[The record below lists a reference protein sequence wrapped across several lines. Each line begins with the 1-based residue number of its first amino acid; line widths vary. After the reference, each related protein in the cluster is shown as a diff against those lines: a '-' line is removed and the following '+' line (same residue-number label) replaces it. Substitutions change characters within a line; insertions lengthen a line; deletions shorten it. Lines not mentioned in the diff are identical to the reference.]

1 MITKDNLKE
10 MLESL
15 GFVSSLANAKR
26 KDSSKGVYIKY
37 YQGSNAI
44 FIKVDFSKN
53 EIVYSPIDESFK
65 EGYFPSKEKQSTGII
80 IHRKTT
86 LNLSDS
92 ENFVCL
98 VCMDFLLSKGY
109 EPKHIV
115 IEPAFPLG
123 HINKPSYGDILVYDK
138 EYNNLVLIENKT
150 YGSEFSKAWNLML
163 KNGGQL
169 FSYLGTMGRCEYL
182 CLFAADFDTNSHKMH
197 YKSHLIS
204 LKDNE
209 DYLKDLNANITNKQD
224 KKKSFKEAKNTQEYY
239 DVWNQSYGFSFTTK
253 GLFEED
259 MQAYEVGKAKYTLS
273 DLEQMPYAEIRT
285 IYHDFATI
293 LRNNA
298 IGNYEN
304 TFYILIDLF
313 LCKIIDEKNMQKGK
327 SDELKFYWKGFAYDN
342 PLDYCDRL
350 LKLYAQG
357 KKELFEVDVVNISQ
371 GSIEQIFKRNKRHMG
386 SLKDDLDRLFKEQK
400 FYNIKKFNF
409 IEVENK
415 QEFELNFK
423 ILIQITALIQDIYI
437 SKSDNNQF
445 LGDLFEGFLNRSIHQ
460 TEGRFFTPTPITNF
474 IIHSLPPS
482 KTNAKV
488 LDFACGAGHFLTE
501 FIQHNKNAQIFG
513 IEKNKNLSMV
523 AKIASVFHSNTDSK
537 IIFQDAL
544 ALVDKKKDYTKFFQN
559 SSFDLILSNPPYSV
573 KGFLEVLEENE
584 REKFS
589 LSKNIDSKS
598 YDKNNAIECF
608 FIERALHF
616 LKEGG
621 LFALVLPISILQ
633 KGGIYEKTRELLLK
647 HFTILSFVSLNSRTF
662 GSTGTQTVILFA
674 KKIHKIGQD
683 ALNFLKT
690 HNFDCKA
697 FLQEYN
703 THNFLESYA
712 KFMGYELEDFKDF
725 LQNLCLS
732 ESLRQTPSFVNYFN
746 DYESTSTKKKFKK
759 RKISESETKRLF
771 ENSSFFAKQSP
782 NSKEY
787 KKAFNDFKK
796 SDEFLKKLQS
806 WHFQRFLQEVRE
818 VELDKLLYFS
828 YIEPNTCLIIKSP
841 EDKNKEGKSNKAK
854 IVSFLGYDWSRRK
867 GDEGIKYQTQIE
879 DTELKEQES
888 DSDEDKKDKEALRN
902 INSIKFINTPLYNPK
917 NPNDTTKLNYAI
929 KAFISNQCD
938 EELIRALRS
947 DDVDS
952 YSIFTSPLLH
962 LIDFEKAEFNKAIS
976 LNPIRTFATSSL
988 RGEAIHQ
995 SHNPFANCKYELV
1008 RLGEIILENP
1018 KSKIKVRDAKENTTG
1033 TYPFYTS
1040 GVNVYKYDEAL
1051 IDGENIYLSTG
1062 GNAIVQFYSGKSAY
1076 STDTYAIKSRDSNQ
1090 IMTKFIFYILES
1102 KVNYINM
1109 FLFEGMG
1116 LKHLQ
1121 KTALKNLKIPLP
1133 PIEIQKQ
1140 IVEKCEKVEK
1150 QSSTIKTSIE
1160 KYQELI
1166 KAILAKCAITES
1178 STDNASIQEILTQ
1191 LNTLESSLDF
1201 DLLFE
1206 CLESTNADS
1215 KDISGVVLNMA
1226 GFSHS
1231 KGGQRTIEESKNID
1245 SSNTESKAES
1255 TLLKPLNLKALLDSL
1270 PTPPPQ
1276 GWERVNLND
1285 KKTFELQIGKRVLDS
1300 ELIENGTIPVY
1311 SANVKKPFGYIN
1323 KELLGN
1329 YTSDSVLW
1337 GIDGDWM
1344 VGFMPSG
1351 KAFYPTD
1358 HCGVLRVKT
1367 ENIQAKILAFG
1378 LENEGRKVGFRREY
1392 RASLERVRNLQIP
1405 LPPIESQKQII
1416 NAISKIEE
1424 KISLMDSSLE
1434 GLEGKKSKIL
1444 KSALEST

>member
-15 GFVSSLANAKR
+15 GFKANWTNTKN
-26 KDSSKGVYIKY
+26 KDSKNDIYIKY

-44 FIKVDFSKN
+44 FIKVDFTSK
-53 EIVYSPIDESFK
+53 EIIYSPVDESFK
-65 EGYFPSKEKQSTGII
+65 EGDFPSKEKQSTGII

-86 LNLSDS
+86 LNFTAN

-150 YGSEFSKAWNLML
+150 YGSEFSKEWNLML

-239 DVWNQSYGFSFTTK
+239 DVWNQSYGLSFTTK

-259 MQAYEVGKAKYTLS
+259 MQAYEVGKEKYTLN

-304 TFYILIDLF
+304 TFYILVDLF
-313 LCKIIDEKNMQKGK
+313 LCKIIDERNVEQGK

-357 KKELFEVDVVNISQ
+357 KKELFEVDVVNISKD
-371 GSIEQIFKRNKRHMG
+371 SIEQIFNRNKRHRG
-386 SLKDDLDRLFKEQK
+386 SLKDDLDKLFKEQK

-474 IIHSLPPS
+474 IVHSLPPS
-482 KTNAKV
+482 KANAKV

-544 ALVDKKKDYTKFFQN
+544 ALVDKKKDYAKFFQN

-712 KFMGYELEDFKDF
+712 KFMGYELKDFKDF
-725 LQNLCLS
+725 LQNLLLS
-732 ESLRQTPSFVNYFN
+732 ESLRQTPSFINYFN
-746 DYESTSTKKKFKK
+746 DYESTSTKRKFKK
-759 RKISESETKRLF
+759 RKISGSETKSLF
-771 ENSSFFAKQSP
+771 ENSSFFTKQSP

-796 SDEFLKKLQS
+796 SDEFLKELQS
-806 WHFQRFLQEVRE
+806 WHFQHFLQEVRE

-854 IVSFLGYDWSRRK
+854 IVSFLGYDWSSRK

-929 KAFISNQCD
+929 KAFISKQCD

-976 LNPIRTFATSSL
+976 LNPIAK
-988 RGEAIHQ
+988 GNE

-1008 RLGEIILENP
+1008 RLGKMCDVLIGGTPPRSNYAYFQGNNLWVSIAEMNGQVITDTKEKITDSGVKNSNAKLIPKGTTLLSFKLSIGKTAIAGKDLYTNEAIAGLIPKNKEEVLDKYLLYFFQSRILDLNSIRGNNSFG
-1018 KSKIKVRDAKENTTG
+1018 KSLNSKILR
-1033 TYPFYTS
+1033 
-1040 GVNVYKYDEAL
+1040 
-1051 IDGENIYLSTG
+1051 ENI
-1062 GNAIVQFYSGKSAY
+1062 
-1076 STDTYAIKSRDSNQ
+1076 Q
-1090 IMTKFIFYILES
+1090 I
-1102 KVNYINM
+1102 
-1109 FLFEGMG
+1109 
-1116 LKHLQ
+1116 
-1121 KTALKNLKIPLP
+1121 PRP
-1133 PIEIQKQ
+1133 PMDIQKQ
-1140 IVEKCEKVEK
+1140 IVKECEKIEK
-1150 QSSTIKTSIE
+1150 QYNTIRMSIE

-1166 KAILAKCAITES
+1166 KAILAK
-1178 STDNASIQEILTQ
+1178 
-1191 LNTLESSLDF
+1191 
-1201 DLLFE
+1201 
-1206 CLESTNADS
+1206 
-1215 KDISGVVLNMA
+1215 SGV
-1226 GFSHS
+1226 
-1231 KGGQRTIEESKNID
+1231 ID
-1245 SSNTESKAES
+1245 
-1255 TLLKPLNLKALLDSL
+1255 
-1270 PTPPPQ
+1270 
-1276 GWERVNLND
+1276 
-1285 KKTFELQIGKRVLDS
+1285 F
-1300 ELIENGTIPVY
+1300 
-1311 SANVKKPFGYIN
+1311 
-1323 KELLGN
+1323 
-1329 YTSDSVLW
+1329 TS
-1337 GIDGDWM
+1337 
-1344 VGFMPSG
+1344 
-1351 KAFYPTD
+1351 
-1358 HCGVLRVKT
+1358 
-1367 ENIQAKILAFG
+1367 
-1378 LENEGRKVGFRREY
+1378 LENDIGG
-1392 RASLERVRNLQIP
+1392 
-1405 LPPIESQKQII
+1405 
-1416 NAISKIEE
+1416 
-1424 KISLMDSSLE
+1424 
-1434 GLEGKKSKIL
+1434 GG
-1444 KSALEST
+1444 

>member
-15 GFVSSLANAKR
+15 GFKANWTNTKN
-26 KDSSKGVYIKY
+26 KDSKNDIYIKY

-44 FIKVDFSKN
+44 FIKVDFTSK
-53 EIVYSPIDESFK
+53 EIIYSPVDESFK
-65 EGYFPSKEKQSTGII
+65 EGDFPSKEKQSTGII

-86 LNLSDS
+86 LNFTAN

-150 YGSEFSKAWNLML
+150 YGSEFSKEWNLML

-239 DVWNQSYGFSFTTK
+239 DVWNQSYGLSFTTK

-259 MQAYEVGKAKYTLS
+259 MQAYEVGKEKYTLN

-304 TFYILIDLF
+304 TFYILVDLF
-313 LCKIIDEKNMQKGK
+313 LCKIIDERNVEQGK

-357 KKELFEVDVVNISQ
+357 KKELFEVDVVNISKD
-371 GSIEQIFKRNKRHMG
+371 SIEQIFNRNKRHRG
-386 SLKDDLDRLFKEQK
+386 SLKDDLDKLFKEQK

-415 QEFELNFK
+415 QEFEQEFELNFK

-474 IIHSLPPS
+474 IVHSLPPS
-482 KTNAKV
+482 KANAKV

-544 ALVDKKKDYTKFFQN
+544 ALVDKKKDYAKFFQN

-662 GSTGTQTVILFA
+662 GSTGTQTIILFA

-712 KFMGYELEDFKDF
+712 KFMGYELKDFKDF
-725 LQNLCLS
+725 LQNLLLS
-732 ESLRQTPSFVNYFN
+732 ESLRQTPSFINYFN

-759 RKISESETKRLF
+759 RKISESETKSLF
-771 ENSSFFAKQSP
+771 ENSSFFTQQSP

-787 KKAFNDFKK
+787 KTKK
-796 SDEFLKKLQS
+796 LSMTLKKAMN
-806 WHFQRFLQEVRE
+806 F
-818 VELDKLLYFS
+818 
-828 YIEPNTCLIIKSP
+828 
-841 EDKNKEGKSNKAK
+841 
-854 IVSFLGYDWSRRK
+854 
-867 GDEGIKYQTQIE
+867 
-879 DTELKEQES
+879 
-888 DSDEDKKDKEALRN
+888 
-902 INSIKFINTPLYNPK
+902 
-917 NPNDTTKLNYAI
+917 
-929 KAFISNQCD
+929 
-938 EELIRALRS
+938 
-947 DDVDS
+947 
-952 YSIFTSPLLH
+952 
-962 LIDFEKAEFNKAIS
+962 
-976 LNPIRTFATSSL
+976 
-988 RGEAIHQ
+988 
-995 SHNPFANCKYELV
+995 
-1008 RLGEIILENP
+1008 
-1018 KSKIKVRDAKENTTG
+1018 
-1033 TYPFYTS
+1033 
-1040 GVNVYKYDEAL
+1040 
-1051 IDGENIYLSTG
+1051 
-1062 GNAIVQFYSGKSAY
+1062 
-1076 STDTYAIKSRDSNQ
+1076 
-1090 IMTKFIFYILES
+1090 
-1102 KVNYINM
+1102 
-1109 FLFEGMG
+1109 
-1116 LKHLQ
+1116 
-1121 KTALKNLKIPLP
+1121 
-1133 PIEIQKQ
+1133 
-1140 IVEKCEKVEK
+1140 
-1150 QSSTIKTSIE
+1150 
-1160 KYQELI
+1160 
-1166 KAILAKCAITES
+1166 
-1178 STDNASIQEILTQ
+1178 
-1191 LNTLESSLDF
+1191 
-1201 DLLFE
+1201 
-1206 CLESTNADS
+1206 
-1215 KDISGVVLNMA
+1215 
-1226 GFSHS
+1226 
-1231 KGGQRTIEESKNID
+1231 
-1245 SSNTESKAES
+1245 
-1255 TLLKPLNLKALLDSL
+1255 
-1270 PTPPPQ
+1270 
-1276 GWERVNLND
+1276 
-1285 KKTFELQIGKRVLDS
+1285 
-1300 ELIENGTIPVY
+1300 
-1311 SANVKKPFGYIN
+1311 
-1323 KELLGN
+1323 
-1329 YTSDSVLW
+1329 
-1337 GIDGDWM
+1337 
-1344 VGFMPSG
+1344 
-1351 KAFYPTD
+1351 
-1358 HCGVLRVKT
+1358 
-1367 ENIQAKILAFG
+1367 
-1378 LENEGRKVGFRREY
+1378 
-1392 RASLERVRNLQIP
+1392 
-1405 LPPIESQKQII
+1405 
-1416 NAISKIEE
+1416 
-1424 KISLMDSSLE
+1424 
-1434 GLEGKKSKIL
+1434 
-1444 KSALEST
+1444 